1 MKKKI
6 IVIGSIAILAVLMLG
21 VGIHFFSPTYDIT
34 IREEIW
40 VPNDEEQRC
49 EQVKNEEKEYTVKI
63 NDKIQVDDDLT
74 FKIIKGDKDS
84 ITIKTSEPMCQTG
97 VDYTAINL
105 NSKEKKFVVKKKE
118 ETVLH
123 CLVMDASI
131 SYTISFK
138 K

>member
-6 IVIGSIAILAVLMLG
+6 IVISSIAILAVLVLG
-21 VGIHFFSPTYDIT
+21 VGIHFFSPTYDI
-34 IREEIW
+34 IIKDKFR
-40 VPNDEEQRC
+40 D
-49 EQVKNEEKEYTVKI
+49 EEKEYTVRI
-63 NDKIQVDDDLT
+63 NDTIKVDDDLT

-97 VDYTAINL
+97 VDYLSINL
-105 NSKEKKFVVKKKE
+105 NSKEKKFVVKKNE